1 MYLGEITDSKSKVK
15 DMHEPICTRNQDNC
29 AGLLLWVTSLHL
41 PKFIGG
47 NSNLSVVKFA
57 GRALENN

>member
-1 MYLGEITDSKSKVK
+1 MTDSKSKIK
-15 DMHEPICTRNQDNC
+15 DVHEPGHTRKQGNC
-29 AGLLLWVTSLHL
+29 ARLFLWETCLHL

-57 GRALENN
+57 GWDFGK